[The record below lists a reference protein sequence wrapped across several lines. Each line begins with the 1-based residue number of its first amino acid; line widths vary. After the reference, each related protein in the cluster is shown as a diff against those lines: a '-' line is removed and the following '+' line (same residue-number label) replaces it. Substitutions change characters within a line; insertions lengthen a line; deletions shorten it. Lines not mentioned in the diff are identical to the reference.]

1 VLDLQGFLHHL
12 HRLASSCD
20 GDLGELAEHIADVTE
35 MLEQAVPGSAGLQ
48 LTVVQAGLPV
58 TLDATPLITEGDP
71 AATSLGVP
79 LPLLSPA
86 FEPGGRVVFY
96 STVPGALVD
105 LAVDLA
111 RLLSRTDAAAVEL
124 DADLP
129 LVHGGPPL
137 TGLDDVVT
145 VNRALGV
152 LIDQGQRPDEAHQA
166 LHDRA
171 AAHGLTPL
179 ALARRLLARR
189 LLGRRP
195 F

>member
-1 VLDLQGFLHHL
+1 MIDAQGFLHQL
-12 HRLASSCD
+12 HRLASSSD
-20 GDLGELAEHIADVTE
+20 GDLGELAEQIADVTE

-58 TLDATPLITEGDP
+58 TLDATPLTTEGDP

-86 FEPGGRVVFY
+86 FQPGGRVVFY

-105 LAVDLA
+105 LAADLT
-111 RLLSRTDAAAVEL
+111 RLLGRTEGAAAVEL
-124 DADLP
+124 DVDLP

-137 TGLDDVVT
+137 TSLDDVVT

-152 LIDQGQRPDEAHQA
+152 LIGQGQHPDEAHQA

-171 AAHGLTPL
+171 AADGLTPL
-179 ALARRLLARR
+179 ALARRLLGLPA
-189 LLGRRP
+189 